1 MIKRMVI
8 MLIAVGIVLGGFFA
22 FQNFKAHIIQQVM
35 ATMANP
41 PQTVATVTAGLQDW
55 QPQVEAVGS
64 LRAVNG
70 ADLSLEVSGIVGQID
85 FNSGDDV
92 AAGTVLLRLRS
103 EDDAAKLLALQATA
117 DLAQVTYDRDAK
129 QLKAQAISQAIVD
142 SDNFNLKNARAQVE
156 QQKAMLDKKMLR
168 APFAGHLGIRAVDVG
183 QYLTAGTTVVTLQA
197 LDPIYADFFLPQQA
211 LDRIRIG
218 QAIAAKID
226 TYPGQTFA
234 GTIAAINPQVD
245 ASSRNVQ
252 VRATLGNPD
261 RRLLPGMYATIDID
275 IGAPQQHITLPQTAI
290 AYNPYGSTVYLI
302 EHQGAA
308 ADGATDVRHDGCD
321 ARRPGRRAERREGGR
336 CRRHRGSDEAAQRLA
351 GDDRQQGAADVRRR
365 SGTNRSLTGGDHEAD
380 RSLHPSPGAGIRRQP
395 ADPGAR
401 SARAGDAAGPAI
413 SARRR
418 TPWSR
423 SPRSTTAPIRRSSP
437 ASSPRRWRMPSRR
450 PTASTT

>member
-41 PQTVATVTAGLQDW
+41 PQTVATATAGLQDW

-70 ADLSLEVSGIVGQID
+70 ADLSLEVSGIVGQIA

-92 AAGTVLLRLRS
+92 AAGTLLLQLRS

-117 DLAQVTYDRDAK
+117 DLAQVTYERDAR
-129 QLKAQAISQAIVD
+129 QLKAQAISQATVD
-142 SDNFNLKNARAQVE
+142 SDNFNLKNARAQVD

-218 QAIAAKID
+218 QSIAAKID
-226 TYPGQTFA
+226 TYPGRTFA

-245 ASSRNVQ
+245 ANSRNVQ

-275 IGAPQQHITLPQTAI
+275 IGAPQRHITLPQTAI

-302 EHQGAA
+302 DRQGAA
-308 ADGATDVRHDGCD
+308 QTARQTFVTTGATRGDQVAVLSGVKEGDVVVTAGQMKLHN
-321 ARRPGRRAERREGGR
+321 
-336 CRRHRGSDEAAQRLA
+336 GSPVTIDNK
-351 GDDRQQGAADVRRR
+351 V
-365 SGTNRSLTGGDHEAD
+365 
-380 RSLHPSPGAGIRRQP
+380 QP
-395 ADPGAR
+395 T
-401 SARAGDAAGPAI
+401 SDAAP
-413 SARRR
+413 
-418 TPWSR
+418 P
-423 SPRSTTAPIRRSSP
+423 
-437 ASSPRRWRMPSRR
+437 
-450 PTASTT
+450 PTDH